1 MSNMARFAGAGTG
14 FRPGAVK
21 VPTRDPNVGSERH
34 ATG

>member
-1 MSNMARFAGAGTG
+1 MSKMARFGGAGTG